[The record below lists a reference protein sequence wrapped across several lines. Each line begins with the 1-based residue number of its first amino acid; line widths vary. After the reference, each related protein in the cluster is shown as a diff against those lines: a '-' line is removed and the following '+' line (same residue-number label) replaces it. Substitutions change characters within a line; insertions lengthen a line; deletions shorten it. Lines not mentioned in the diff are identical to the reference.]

1 MSTARKIIVTGE
13 HNDSGN
19 RYPSFDEA
27 GNTLLWQ
34 EVPVL
39 DFERLAQ
46 EEGLFEEMVTKPFD
60 WIVFTSVRAVRFWT
74 EALIESGIDF
84 PIETQVACIGETTA
98 RAAEMDG
105 YTPDFFP
112 TEPGSE
118 CFLAEFEDMISNRSD
133 KPSVVIPAALG
144 GRTTISDRLKLLG
157 CTVNRLSI
165 YKTKPRLDIKNHLT
179 QKDLDEAAL
188 VLFTS
193 PSSVDAVGSLFNLH
207 PQLKIGS
214 MGAFTRDHLLKLG
227 LSDVLVLPEG
237 DFQRVGE
244 ILGESLC

>member
-1 MSTARKIIVTGE
+1 MLSTKKIIITGE

-19 RYPSFDEA
+19 RYPSSDGA

-39 DFERLAQ
+39 DFERMPL
-46 EEGLFEEMVTKPFD
+46 EGKLFDQMGQKPFD
-60 WIVFTSVRAVRFWT
+60 WIIFTSVRAVRFWT
-74 EALIESGIDF
+74 EALLESGTDF

-105 YTPDFFP
+105 YTPDFYP

-118 CFLAEFEDMISNRSD
+118 SFLHEFEDMISNRSD
-133 KPSVVIPAALG
+133 KPSVLIPAALG
-144 GRTTISDRLKLLG
+144 GRTTISDRLRLLG
-157 CTVNRLSI
+157 CAVTRISI
-165 YKTKPRLDIKNHLT
+165 YQTKPRSDIQSHLT

-193 PSSVDAVGSLFNLH
+193 PSSVDAVGTLFSLH
-207 PQLKIGS
+207 SKLKIGS
-214 MGAFTRDHLLKLG
+214 MGSFTRDHLLKRG
-227 LSDVLVLPEG
+227 LTDVLILPEG

-244 ILGESLC
+244 ILC

>member
-1 MSTARKIIVTGE
+1 MLNTKKIIVTGE

-19 RYPSFDEA
+19 RYPSSDGA

-39 DFERLAQ
+39 EFERMPIENTVFDQIAQ
-46 EEGLFEEMVTKPFD
+46 KPFD
-60 WIVFTSVRAVRFWT
+60 WIIFTSVRSVRFWT
-74 EALIESGIDF
+74 EALLESGIDF
-84 PIETQVACIGETTA
+84 PIETQVACIGEITA

-105 YTPDFFP
+105 YTPDFYP

-118 CFLAEFEDMISNRSD
+118 SFLIEFEDMISNRSD
-133 KPSVVIPAALG
+133 KPSVLIPAALG
-144 GRTTISDRLKLLG
+144 GRTTISDRLRLLE
-157 CTVNRLSI
+157 CSVTRLSI
-165 YKTKPRLDIKNHLT
+165 YKTNPRSDIQSHLT

-193 PSSVDAVGSLFNLH
+193 PSSVDAVGALFDLH
-207 PQLKIGS
+207 SKLKIGS
-214 MGAFTRDHLLKLG
+214 MGSFTRDHLVKRG
-227 LSDVLVLPEG
+227 LSDVLILPEG

-244 ILGESLC
+244 ILC